1 MTKRHPTSARRPGQ
15 NKPAESDDAFV
26 AGVLE
31 FSHWAKSN
39 QKTLVIFAVAVV
51 LVIVVA
57 LSYASQRGR
66 QLEQA
71 GLELER
77 LQATMA
83 IGDPDAAKVGLSQ
96 YLEQFGNT
104 PYAGEAALLL
114 GELYLES
121 EQPDLALRALERA
134 GIGVGDPLGA
144 QALTLRARAL
154 EMSGSLQA
162 AEETYLEIAEGASM
176 SFERTLA
183 TADAARLREAQGNW
197 AGAAELY
204 REILAGLELSDEDR
218 GLYEMRLAEAEARA
232 R

>member
-1 MTKRHPTSARRPGQ
+1 MSKRHPTSARRPGQ
-15 NKPAESDDAFV
+15 SAPDDTDDAFV
-26 AGVLE
+26 AGVLQ
-31 FSHWAKSN
+31 FSNWAKAN
-39 QKTLVIFAVAVV
+39 QKTLVVAGVALALVVVVAV
-51 LVIVVA
+51 
-57 LSYASQRGR
+57 SYAGQRGR

-77 LQATMA
+77 MQAALA

-121 EQPDLALRALERA
+121 SQPDLAIRALDRA
-134 GIGVGDPLGA
+134 SIGVRDPLGS

-154 EMSGSLQA
+154 EMSGDLA
-162 AEETYLEIAEGASM
+162 GAEDTYLEIANGAGM
-176 SFERTLA
+176 AFERIQAL
-183 TADAARLREAQGNW
+183 DEAARVRELLGDW
-197 AGAAELY
+197 SGAAELY
-204 REILAGLELSDEDR
+204 REILEEVESSDEAR
-218 GLYEMRLAEAEARA
+218 GLYEMRLAEAEGRA

>member
-1 MTKRHPTSARRPGQ
+1 MTKRHPTTARRPGQ
-15 NKPAESDDAFV
+15 TAPADSDDAFV
-26 AGVLE
+26 AGVLQ
-31 FSHWAKSN
+31 FSHWAKAN
-39 QKTLVIFAVAVV
+39 QKTLVIFLVAVV
-51 LVIVVA
+51 AVVVLA
-57 LSYASQRGR
+57 LSYSSQRGR

-121 EQPDLALRALERA
+121 EQPDLALRSLDRA

-144 QALTLRARAL
+144 QAFTLRARAQ
-154 EMSGSLQA
+154 EMSGASA
-162 AEETYLEIAEGASM
+162 EAEETYLEIAEGAGM
-176 SFERTLA
+176 SFERMQA
-183 TADAARLREAQGNW
+183 RAEAARVRETRGDW
-197 AGAAELY
+197 AGAAALY
-204 REILAGLELSDEDR
+204 QEILDEMETADPDR
-218 GLYEMRLAEAEARA
+218 GLYEMRLAEAEGRA

>member
-1 MTKRHPTSARRPGQ
+1 MTKRHPTSARRTGP

-39 QKTLVIFAVAVV
+39 QKTLVIFVVAVV
-51 LVIVVA
+51 MVVVVA
-57 LSYASQRGR
+57 LSYANQRGR

-144 QALTLRARAL
+144 QALTLRARAQ
-154 EMSGSLQA
+154 EMSGALEA
-162 AEETYLEIAEGASM
+162 AEETYLEIADGAAM
-176 SFERTLA
+176 SFERILA
-183 TADAARLREAQGNW
+183 SADAARLREAQGDW
-197 AGAAELY
+197 AGATELY
-204 REILAGLELSDEDR
+204 RDILDGLELSDEDR
-218 GLYEMRLAEAEARA
+218 GLYEMRLAEAEGRA